1 MYRPD
6 GYLYTDLPG
15 LMRFFLTSL
24 LVLVSA
30 FSAFGQTAVAV
41 QPAADTG
48 AERAA
53 AFKQVW
59 TTVNEKHYDPTFG
72 GVDWKKVRADYEPR
86 ALAPGLTDTEF
97 HDVLRRMLGELKLSH
112 FGIHPPTAEM
122 VAAQTGRGVTGIDVL
137 MLDGFP
143 VVNRV
148 DADSPA
154 AKAGVRT
161 GLIITHIDGRPWR
174 TIVEQ
179 LEKSLAARKV
189 TAAMRTVYLERT
201 LEAAINS
208 KPGTTL
214 ALDVLD
220 ADERPR
226 KLSIVRAAFTGEMS
240 QALGHF
246 PPQEV
251 VFESRLLP
259 DNIGYI
265 RFNMWV
271 IPQMA
276 KLRKAVGEF
285 ANARAIIIDLRGNP
299 GGVGGMAPGLA
310 GMLFKEKASLGSMKT
325 RGGSMEFVAFP
336 QPAPFAG
343 PVIVLTNHGTGSTS
357 EVFAAG
363 MQETGRARVV
373 GETTAGAVLP
383 SVFEKLPTGHLF
395 QYAISDYRSPK
406 NILIEGRGVI
416 PDIEVRQ
423 TLESLLAGGDAQLSA
438 AIKLLQTAAA
448 AVAK

>member
-1 MYRPD
+1 
-6 GYLYTDLPG
+6 
-15 LMRFFLTSL
+15 MRSPLA
-24 LVLVSA
+24 LVLILFAA
-30 FSAFGQTAVAV
+30 FSGLAQTAAV
-41 QPAADTG
+41 PQT
-48 AERAA
+48 AEANETRSS

-59 TTVNEKHYDPTFG
+59 NTVNDKHYDPTFG
-72 GVDWKKVRADYEPR
+72 GVDWKKIRSVYEPQ
-86 ALAPGLTDTEF
+86 ALAAGLTDKEF
-97 HDVLRRMLGELKLSH
+97 HDILRRMLSELKLSH
-112 FGIHPPTAEM
+112 FGIHPPAAEM

-143 VVNRV
+143 VINRV

-154 AKAGVRT
+154 AKVGVKT
-161 GLIITHIDGRPWR
+161 GQIVTHVDGKPWK
-174 TIVEQ
+174 TIVAP
-179 LEKSLAARKV
+179 LETTLAARKV
-189 TAAMRTVYLERT
+189 TNAMRLVYLERT

-214 ALDVLD
+214 SLDVLN
-220 ADERPR
+220 ADEQAQ
-226 KLSIVRAAFTGEMS
+226 KFSIVRAPFSGEMS
-240 QALGHF
+240 QALGNF

-251 VFESRLLP
+251 FFESRMLP

-271 IPQMA
+271 IPQIA
-276 KLRKAVGEF
+276 KLRKAVAEF
-285 ANARAIIIDLRGNP
+285 ATAKAIVIDLRGNP

-336 QPAPFAG
+336 QQNPFTG
-343 PVIVLTNHGTGSTS
+343 RVILLTDHGTGSTS

-363 MQETGRARVV
+363 MQETGRATVI

-383 SVFEKLPTGHLF
+383 SVFEKLPTGYLF

-416 PDIEVRQ
+416 PDIEVKQ
-423 TLESLLAGGDAQLSA
+423 TRESLLAGGDAQLAA
-438 AIKLLQTAAA
+438 AIKLIQAPAT
-448 AVAK
+448 AVAASR